1 MKEKRRQSFL
11 GAVVADP
18 WRKLAAVGLAVLLWY
33 FVDSRVNRRIERTL
47 PLAFVGQQQ
56 GGASPTGS
64 LAVALPTDR
73 VVGLRFLDGE
83 KPIDRVDVVLS
94 GPRFRVAAL
103 ESESFD
109 LQVSR
114 FLSVDWTERASAEF
128 TAADLRLDQF
138 VFKDVAV
145 ELRPARIRF
154 EVAALASRAV
164 KLSLDNVDVVE
175 GPFAGRW
182 KRETVAFTPEA
193 PTVFGRAADI
203 DALGKRAG
211 KPFRATLVA
220 GANDRQG
227 SAQIELVDAEAQGL
241 RFATQPLLTVE
252 LKPRTASFALEVPV
266 VVDDAALAP
275 ELRGKWLPE
284 VPRRTVRVQAG
295 GDLRSRLVGL
305 QESVDKA
312 QLGDW
317 VDENLRLHVH
327 LQRPAAGAVLG
338 PELDVKAR
346 LLLLGPLSATVDR
359 NECLLDEVV
368 VVKLRR
374 QQ

>member
-114 FLSVDWTERASAEF
+114 FLSIDWTERASAEF

-182 KRETVAFTPEA
+182 KRETV
-193 PTVFGRAADI
+193 
-203 DALGKRAG
+203 

>member
-114 FLSVDWTERASAEF
+114 FLSIDWTERASAEF

-175 GPFAGRW
+175 
-182 KRETVAFTPEA
+182 
-193 PTVFGRAADI
+193 
-203 DALGKRAG
+203 
-211 KPFRATLVA
+211 
-220 GANDRQG
+220 G

>member
-1 MKEKRRQSFL
+1 MKDNRHQTLL

-33 FVDSRVNRRIERTL
+33 FVDSRVHRRIERTL

-56 GGASPTGS
+56 GGASVTGS

-94 GPRFRVAAL
+94 GPRFRVDAL

-128 TAADLRLDQF
+128 TVADLRLDQF

-154 EVAALASRAV
+154 EVAALAARA
-164 KLSLDNVDVVE
+164 LTLTPENVDIVE

-182 KRETVAFTPEA
+182 KRETVAFTPGA
-193 PTVFGRAADI
+193 PTVLGRAADI
-203 DALGKRAG
+203 DALGKRAD
-211 KPFRATLVA
+211 KPFRAVLVA
-220 GANDRQG
+220 GASDRQA
-227 SAQIELVDAEAQGL
+227 SAHVELIDAEAQGL

-252 LKPRTASFALEVPV
+252 LWPRTAAFTLEVLV
-266 VVDDAALAP
+266 VVDDMALAA

-284 VPRRTVRVQAG
+284 APRRTVRVQAG

-327 LQRPAAGAVLG
+327 LQRPAAGAALG